1 MISAAVPNLVIA
13 ATPVH
18 LQAVTA
24 NTIGVV
30 GSLGSAVAVQVCF
43 ALLAVNV
50 LTVIEGAPIY
60 AGSGFTTV
68 YLLAAGFA
76 VVGLL
81 ATIVMRHGRRPQ
93 SIEAHI

>member
-1 MISAAVPNLVIA
+1 MIVSSAEQV
-13 ATPVH
+13 PVH

-30 GSLGSAVAVQVCF
+30 GSLGSAVAVQVGF

-50 LTVIEGAPIY
+50 LTVVGGSPIY

-68 YLLAAGFA
+68 YLLAAGLA
-76 VVGLL
+76 LVGLL
-81 ATIVMRHGRRPQ
+81 ATVIMRHGRRPQ
-93 SIEAHI
+93 SVEAHV